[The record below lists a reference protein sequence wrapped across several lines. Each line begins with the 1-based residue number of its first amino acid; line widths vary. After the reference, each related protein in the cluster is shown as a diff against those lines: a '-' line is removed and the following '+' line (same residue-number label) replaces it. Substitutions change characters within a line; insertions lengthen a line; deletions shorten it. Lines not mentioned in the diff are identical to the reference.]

1 MLTNNWKNLMSK
13 CLNKPLKAKSWSG
26 TEASLSTTTNYAYC
40 HRFYIGTGTTPEK
53 KSDYCMEAIIDDAN
67 YVSSLEIIANAD
79 TYENES
85 GLFVSG
91 TVTNMSAESLTVS
104 EIGYSAAKA
113 SSNAEDQR
121 YLLAREVLKEP
132 IEIPSWG
139 GTVFR
144 IRTCIE
150 NFVALLANLF
160 AKKGGVCYAD

>member
-13 CLNKPLKAKSWSG
+13 CLNKPLKAKNWAG
-26 TEASLSTTTNYAYC
+26 TESTLSVSAFSHGT
-40 HRFYIGTGTTPEK
+40 RFYIGTGTTPAK
-53 KSDYCMEAIIDDAN
+53 KSDYCMEAPIDDAN

-91 TVTNMSAESLTVS
+91 TVTNMSAASLTVS
-104 EIGYSAAKA
+104 EIGYSAAMA
-113 SSNAEDQR
+113 ATNTEDKR

-132 IEIPSWG
+132 IVIPSG
-139 GTVFR
+139 GGAVFR
-144 IRTCIE
+144 VRTCIE
-150 NFVALLANLF
+150 NLVALLISLF

>member
-13 CLNKPLKAKSWSG
+13 CLNKTLKAKSWSG
-26 TEASLSTTTNYAYC
+26 TESGLSVSALAYV
-40 HRFYIGTGTTPEK
+40 HRFYIGTGTTPAK
-53 KSDYCMEAIIDDAN
+53 KSDYCMEAPIDDAN

-91 TVTNMSAESLTVS
+91 TVTNMSAESLTIS
-104 EIGYSAAKA
+104 EIGYSAAA
-113 SSNAEDQR
+113 ANTTAEDKI

-132 IEIPSWG
+132 IVIPSG
-139 GTVFR
+139 GGAVFR
-144 IRTCIE
+144 VRTCIE
-150 NFVALLANLF
+150 NLVALLISLF

>member
-13 CLNKPLKAKSWSG
+13 CLNKRLKAKNWAG
-26 TEASLSTTTNYAYC
+26 TESTLNESVLNYG
-40 HRFYIGTGTTPEK
+40 HRFYIGTGTTPAK
-53 KSDYCMEAIIDDAN
+53 KSDYCMEAPIDDAN

-91 TVTNMSAESLTVS
+91 TVTNMSAASLTVS

-113 SSNAEDQR
+113 NSNAEDQR

-132 IEIPSWG
+132 IVIPSGG

-150 NFVALLANLF
+150 NLVALLTSLF